1 MFHKL
6 YRREFMALVSAALAR
21 GQDRITRP
29 IVSEDA
35 CPLLAF
41 SPVAKDGHRG
51 RGFFRKPTGR
61 GPFPAIVF
69 LHGGNTELPSSD
81 LQDIAR
87 AVTPSRF
94 LAAGY
99 ALLVP
104 TCRSRD
110 VDPQSPASLAD
121 CLAAVEYTRRLPY
134 IDPKSIVVYGCS
146 GGGDLAL
153 QVAAAT
159 DICAIVPEEPA
170 SMMIA
175 GIANIHSA
183 KQGERFTPGDAIII
197 AENPEQYYTPEYQKI
212 LRSKIR
218 TIRCP
223 ILIIQGD
230 VERREAPINHFNARV
245 LIPELENANKNVKV
259 IIYPGEPHCF
269 FLMGSGCTPGGACT
283 PHPAA
288 ALKAF
293 RDIDAFCRSHVL
305 TNPKALDSSLVRQE
319 SI

>member
-1 MFHKL
+1 MFYKL
-6 YRREFMALVSAALAR
+6 YRREFMALVSVALAR
-21 GQDRITRP
+21 GQDRTTRP

-41 SPVAKDGHRG
+41 SPVANDGHRG
-51 RGFFRKPTGR
+51 RGFLRKPQGR

-69 LHGGNTELPSSD
+69 LLTGPTELPASD
-81 LQDIAR
+81 LQEFAR
-87 AVTPSRF
+87 APTPSRF

-104 TCRSRD
+104 TYRSRD
-110 VDPQSPASLAD
+110 VDPQTPVSLAD
-121 CLAAVEYTRRLPY
+121 GLAAVDYTRRLPY
-134 IDPKSIVVYGCS
+134 VDPKSIVVFGCS

-153 QVAAAT
+153 EVAAAT
-159 DICAIVPEEPA
+159 DICAVVPEEPA
-170 SMMIA
+170 SMVMA

-183 KQGERFTPGDAIII
+183 KKGERFTPEDAIII
-197 AENPEQYYTPEYQKI
+197 AENPEKYYTPEYQKI
-212 LRSKIR
+212 LRSKIGR
-218 TIRCP
+218 IRCP

-230 VERREAPINHFNARV
+230 VERREAPVNHFNARV
-245 LIPELENANKNVKV
+245 LIPELKNANKNLKV

-269 FLMGSGCTPGGACT
+269 FMLGSGCTPHGPCT

-293 RDIDAFCRSHVL
+293 RDVDAFCRSHVL